1 MKIKLTKINDKN
13 TKVPVNS
20 DLHRIEQ
27 IKSEISLCKAQ
38 TATCEVEVLDMWADV
53 PEC

>member
-1 MKIKLTKINDKN
+1 MKIKLKNLTDKN

-20 DLHRIEQ
+20 DSHRIDQ
-27 IKSEISLCKAQ
+27 IKSEI
-38 TATCEVEVLDMWADV
+38 CEVEVLDMWADM

>member
-1 MKIKLTKINDKN
+1 MKIKLKNLTDKN

-20 DLHRIEQ
+20 DSHRIDQ
-27 IKSEISLCKAQ
+27 IKSEISLCATQ
-38 TATCEVEVLDMWADV
+38 VETCEVEVLDMWADM

>member
-1 MKIKLTKINDKN
+1 MKLKIKKLADPN

-27 IKSEISLCKAQ
+27 IKSEISLCTAQ
-38 TATCEVEVLDMWADV
+38 AETCEVEVLDMWADM